1 MSVIKVKL
9 KRSFI
14 GMKPKHK
21 KTLKALGLRKINQ
34 VKELPANDA
43 VWGMIKKVQT
53 YVEVEQ

>member
-1 MSVIKVKL
+1 VIKVKL

-53 YVEVEQ
+53 FVEVEQ